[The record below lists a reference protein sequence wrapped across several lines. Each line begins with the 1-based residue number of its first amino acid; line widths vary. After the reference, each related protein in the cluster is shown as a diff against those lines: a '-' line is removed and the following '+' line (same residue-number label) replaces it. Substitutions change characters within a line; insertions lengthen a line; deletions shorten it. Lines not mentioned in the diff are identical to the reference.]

1 MALVSTTETIANAV
15 NGANISGTWTG
26 DKVQGVSYFLRPTYV
41 TTVNYSN
48 TGAVTGNV
56 VIQGS
61 LVPLPSAEKDWVD
74 LITID
79 FSNAAP
85 QSITGNWIWM
95 RGKATSFTSGIINIS
110 IVY

>member
-1 MALVSTTETIANAV
+1 MALVSTTEVLANAV

-26 DKVQGVSYFLRPTYV
+26 NKVQGVSYFIRPTYV

-61 LVPLPSAEKDWVD
+61 LVPSPSAEKDWVD
-74 LITID
+74 LLTID
-79 FSNAAP
+79 FSNVAP

-95 RGKATSFTSGIINIS
+95 RGKATTFTSGIINIS
-110 IVY
+110 ITY